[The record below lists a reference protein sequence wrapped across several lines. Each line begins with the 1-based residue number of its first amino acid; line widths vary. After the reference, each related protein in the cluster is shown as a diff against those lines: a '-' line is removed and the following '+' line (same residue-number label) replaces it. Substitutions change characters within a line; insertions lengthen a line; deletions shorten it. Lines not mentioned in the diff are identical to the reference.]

1 MSGTSAHWE
10 DVYGAKAVTDLSWFE
25 SEPTVSLDMIG
36 RFAGPGASVIDIGAG
51 ASLLADRLIAR
62 GHTDVAVLDVS
73 SKALETVRDRFAGAH
88 DSPQFVVA
96 DVTTWQPP
104 RTWDVW
110 HDRAVFH
117 FMVTQEMRDG
127 YVRAMAA
134 AVRPGGHAI
143 VATFSPEGP
152 EQCSGI
158 PVVRHSADDL
168 AARFSGAFDLVEH
181 ASHVHTTP
189 WGADQSFTWVV
200 LRRR

>member
-1 MSGTSAHWE
+1 MSDASAHWE
-10 DVYGAKAVTDLSWFE
+10 DVYCTKAVTDVSWFE
-25 SEPTVSLDMIG
+25 TEPTMSLEMIG
-36 RFAGPGASVIDIGAG
+36 RFAGPDASVIDIGAG

-62 GHTDVAVLDVS
+62 GHVDVAVLDVS
-73 SKALETVRDRFAGAH
+73 AKALETVRGRFAG
-88 DSPQFVVA
+88 SPVAPEFIVA
-96 DVTTWQPP
+96 DVTAWQPL

-117 FMVTQEMRDG
+117 FMVTQDMRDG
-127 YVRAMAA
+127 YARAMTT

-143 VATFSPEGP
+143 VATFSPQGP

-158 PVVRHSADDL
+158 SVVRHSADDL
-168 AARFSGAFDLVEH
+168 AARFSGAFDPVEH

-189 WGADQSFTWVV
+189 WGVDQPFTWVV